1 MEHTI
6 KADQDALQILTV
18 LYREC
23 GTMEPSNGIY
33 AADVLF
39 DARQYL
45 ADRQRYE
52 RIKNQTAPE
61 VI

>member
-1 MEHTI
+1 MENTI

-23 GTMEPSNGIY
+23 GTEPSNGIY

-45 ADRQRYE
+45 ADRQRYQ